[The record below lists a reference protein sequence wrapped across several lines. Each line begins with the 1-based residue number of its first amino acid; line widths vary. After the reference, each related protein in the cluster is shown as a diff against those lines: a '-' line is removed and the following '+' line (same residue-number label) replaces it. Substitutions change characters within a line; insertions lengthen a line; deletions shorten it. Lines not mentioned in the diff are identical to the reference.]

1 MEILGTLFSTLF
13 TNPTINGLVAIY
25 KLLTMLHIPYALGFS
40 IIVFTV
46 IIRLILYPFA
56 ASQIKVSRKMQEL
69 QPHLSKL
76 KDKHKGDAKRIQ
88 EETMLLYRE
97 HGVNPLGTC
106 LPTLLQLFLS
116 FALYRVFVDFLS
128 TKSAETIAKF
138 NHSLYFEALKL
149 HDLASPT
156 FFGLPLNFSPA
167 KLLPTMGP
175 AILLVPVITGVL
187 QFLQSKMLFQSQPK
201 VEKKKTDQPDFSSM
215 MQTQMVYLVPFTI
228 AFAAYSFPIGLAL
241 YWNTYTIFA
250 MIQQYKLYG
259 LGGLKDLKTML
270 GGKK

>member
-1 MEILGTLFSTLF
+1 MEILGSLFATLF

-25 KLLTMLHIPYALGFS
+25 KLLTALSIPYALGFS

-46 IIRLILYPFA
+46 IIRIILYPFA

-76 KDKHKGDAKRIQ
+76 KDKHKGDAKKIQ
-88 EETMLLYRE
+88 EETMLLYKQ

-116 FALYRVFVDFLS
+116 FALYSVFVDFLS
-128 TKSAETIAKF
+128 TKPAETIAKF
-138 NHSLYFEALKL
+138 NNSLYFDALKL
-149 HDLASPT
+149 RELSDPT
-156 FFGLPLNFSPA
+156 FFGLPLNMSPA
-167 KLLPTMGP
+167 NLLNTMGP
-175 AILLVPVITGVL
+175 IILLVPIITGIL

-201 VEKKKTDQPDFSSM
+201 TEKKAKNEPDFSSM

-228 AFAAYSFPIGLAL
+228 AFAAYTFPIGLAL

-259 LGGLKDLKTML
+259 MGGLKDLKFL
-270 GGKK
+270 PGVKK